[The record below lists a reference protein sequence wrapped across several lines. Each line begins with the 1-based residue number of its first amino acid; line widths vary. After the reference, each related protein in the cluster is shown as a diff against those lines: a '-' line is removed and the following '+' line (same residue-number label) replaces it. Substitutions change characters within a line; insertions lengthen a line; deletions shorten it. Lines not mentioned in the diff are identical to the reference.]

1 MRLLCRLCVLTG
13 LLLAITACSTS
24 ERASRAEPTPE
35 GLAGTSWRLV
45 QFQGGDDQ
53 VLKPDDRSKYTVQ
66 FNADGTVSVR
76 LDCNRGRGTWK
87 SSAPPQLELT
97 PLALS
102 RAMCPQM
109 ALHDQLAKQWTFI
122 RSYLI
127 RDAHLFLSL
136 TADAGTYEFEPTKAE
151 TP

>member
-1 MRLLCRLCVLTG
+1 MRLPSRLCVLTG

-24 ERASRAEPTPE
+24 ERASRAAPASA
-35 GLAGTSWRLV
+35 GLAGTSWHLV
-45 QFQGGDDQ
+45 QFQGADDK
-53 VLKPDDRSKYTVQ
+53 VLKPDDPSKYSVE
-66 FNADGTVSVR
+66 FNEDRTVSVR

-87 SSAPPQLELT
+87 STAPPQLELT

-109 ALHDQLAKQWTFI
+109 TLHDQIATQWTFI

-127 RDAHLFLSL
+127 RDTHLFLSL
-136 TADAGTYEFEPTKAE
+136 MADAGIYEFEPTKAE